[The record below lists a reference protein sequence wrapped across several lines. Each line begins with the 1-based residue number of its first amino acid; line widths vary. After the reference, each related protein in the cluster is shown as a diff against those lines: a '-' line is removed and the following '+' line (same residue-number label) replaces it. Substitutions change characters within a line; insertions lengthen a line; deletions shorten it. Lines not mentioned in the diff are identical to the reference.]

1 MMRIALAF
9 IVGALVAAGVAVW
22 VVKKNQPPSPAPQPA
37 AVTTQA
43 PAAAAVPEPPP
54 QAPAQAEPAAR
65 RSAPARPAP
74 AKRAEPEPVAVA
86 ASTAP
91 LPPEPAPAVQPAPS
105 TPPPPPPSE
114 PAPAVREEPP
124 APAPAPPPPPIP
136 EPHTVTIP
144 AGTMLNVR
152 LSQGLSSDRNHP
164 GDTFSA
170 TLDQP
175 LVVDGFV
182 LAERGARAEGRV
194 VEAEQAGR
202 VKGVSSLSIQ
212 LTRLTTSDGQRLSL
226 ATATVEK
233 QGEKSTGTDAAKIGA
248 GAAIGA
254 AIGAI
259 AGGGKG
265 AAIGAGTGGAAG
277 TGVVLATR
285 GKPVELKTETRVS
298 FRLTDPVV
306 VTEKLH

>member
-22 VVKKNQPPSPAPQPA
+22 VVKQNQAPSPAPQSA

-43 PAAAAVPEPPP
+43 PAPDAVPETPP
-54 QAPAQAEPAAR
+54 QPEPAAR

-74 AKRAEPEPVAVA
+74 AKRAEPEPAPVA
-86 ASTAP
+86 ANTARP
-91 LPPEPAPAVQPAPS
+91 QPEPAPAVQPAPNM
-105 TPPPPPPSE
+105 PPPPPSR

-124 APAPAPPPPPIP
+124 APAPAPPPPPKP

-285 GKPVELKTETRVS
+285 GKPAELNTETRVS
-298 FRLTDPVV
+298 FKLTDPVA